1 MMFPVDGNTRWHY
14 DMGVYI
20 ALSSCHVSDL
30 FIKGGYGLHCAHFT
44 FLAFRPPLILYSQI
58 SVNAAIVSDTGGTCV
73 CPTDDMCNNDAIY
86 LACVDE
92 IRREL
97 VTSTA
102 AVSALASTLMGIFAN
117 LPVGL
122 APGLGLNA
130 YVSAPRR
137 CMISS
142 LTYSSSPTLSL
153 GIMAAA
159 ERPTERR

>member
-1 MMFPVDGNTRWHY
+1 MA
-14 DMGVYI
+14 YI
-20 ALSSCHVSDL
+20 VRSSLSSHSDR
-30 FIKGGYGLHCAHFT
+30 HF
-44 FLAFRPPLILYSQI
+44 ILYSQI

-73 CPTDDMCNNDAIY
+73 CPTDDLCNNDATY

-142 LTYSSSPTLSL
+142 LISSSSPTLSS
-153 GIMAAA
+153 GIMAVA
-159 ERPTERR
+159 ERLMERRWPRSSWKAGSFSSYPSSACVSGWPA